1 MTKVAL
7 RLLLTLLI
15 TWIYCCIWIWLEKM
29 IDGYTANRIVDN
41 IIMMLFVPIIYIA
54 TDSMIKK

>member
-1 MTKVAL
+1 MTRVTL

-15 TWIYCCIWIWLEKM
+15 TWIYCCIWILLEKM
-29 IDGYTANRIVDN
+29 IDGHTVNRIVDN
-41 IIMMLFVPIIYIA
+41 IVMMLFVPIIYIA